1 MFVLL
6 LMIVLFENGH
16 FSRASS
22 CISQSEEQTLVVKAS
37 YIFQM
42 FDKNEDQLFSKS
54 ELEALI
60 ALTTDPADLP
70 RENTY
75 RNFCDS
81 VGADLTKGLTI
92 KQLIEAYRIGYGDVE
107 ADWMRLSHDKDGS
120 KTSNYELIVVEGAPY
135 YQSLL
140 NGIYVRTKLKSRHP
154 PVFVKRDHHRNSSAR
169 YLYWTDE
176 YNGAWLLDDDM
187 DPSSSNGFLS
197 SPGGGMAGTWE
208 LANRSKHWIKEK
220 MVSLT
225 CLKEGEEAAV
235 AFDSDGASSNYGLD
249 IKDHLPSHVNEATN
263 KAVPFEMVIGI
274 EVGTNVVIII
284 RMHKAA
290 FIDDGYDIEA
300 SVPIARNLE
309 MIRPDRVLIDTRM
322 TLRAEI

>member
-81 VGADLTKGLTI
+81 YLDVISSLHVYLSAHNVS
-92 KQLIEAYRIGYGDVE
+92 IGE
-107 ADWMRLSHDKDGS
+107 
-120 KTSNYELIVVEGAPY
+120 
-135 YQSLL
+135 
-140 NGIYVRTKLKSRHP
+140 
-154 PVFVKRDHHRNSSAR
+154 
-169 YLYWTDE
+169 
-176 YNGAWLLDDDM
+176 
-187 DPSSSNGFLS
+187 
-197 SPGGGMAGTWE
+197 
-208 LANRSKHWIKEK
+208 
-220 MVSLT
+220 
-225 CLKEGEEAAV
+225 
-235 AFDSDGASSNYGLD
+235 
-249 IKDHLPSHVNEATN
+249 VN
-263 KAVPFEMVIGI
+263 
-274 EVGTNVVIII
+274 
-284 RMHKAA
+284 
-290 FIDDGYDIEA
+290 
-300 SVPIARNLE
+300 
-309 MIRPDRVLIDTRM
+309 
-322 TLRAEI
+322 

>member
-154 PVFVKRDHHRNSSAR
+154 PVFVKKQLR
-169 YLYWTDE
+169 TVP
-176 YNGAWLLDDDM
+176 LLD
-187 DPSSSNGFLS
+187 GRVQW
-197 SPGGGMAGTWE
+197 G
-208 LANRSKHWIKEK
+208 LA
-220 MVSLT
+220 
-225 CLKEGEEAAV
+225 
-235 AFDSDGASSNYGLD
+235 
-249 IKDHLPSHVNEATN
+249 
-263 KAVPFEMVIGI
+263 
-274 EVGTNVVIII
+274 
-284 RMHKAA
+284 
-290 FIDDGYDIEA
+290 
-300 SVPIARNLE
+300 AR
-309 MIRPDRVLIDTRM
+309 
-322 TLRAEI
+322 